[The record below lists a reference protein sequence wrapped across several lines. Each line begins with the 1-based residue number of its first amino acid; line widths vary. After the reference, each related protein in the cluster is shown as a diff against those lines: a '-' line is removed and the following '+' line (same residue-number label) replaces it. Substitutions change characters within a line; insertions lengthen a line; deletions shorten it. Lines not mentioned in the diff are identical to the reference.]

1 MNMVDVMTLNS
12 VPKSMLAMF
21 SYRLIGIFLVTV
33 CVSQAQVMDGDIRI
47 VSDNPREG
55 HVEVF
60 LEDEWGTISTIEFD
74 EATTTVVC
82 RQQGFQGPAESIKS
96 TEHLGPLSSPEWN
109 IMCSEGAESI
119 LECDRSKR
127 EGNVQVLPY
136 MNFTFTSW
144 KHDNDL
150 GVICKDPQ
158 TMTPTQGTSS
168 VSRDVMSSTPSTGTV
183 SGEPSSSNTQSISP
197 SFPGSTSIPIT
208 SSDAST
214 SVQTGTQAVTST
226 EKKSSPTRMLVV
238 DVALSLLLIAFI
250 LLFAYLAYYCA
261 KRGETTPP
269 TTTTPNP
276 DPSSNDGYFTTID
289 APKYEYA
296 RCVVVEERALGEA
309 EDIKMKDMTI
319 VEDKV
324 VHSYFT
330 FT

>member
-183 SGEPSSSNTQSISP
+183 S
-197 SFPGSTSIPIT
+197 
-208 SSDAST
+208 
-214 SVQTGTQAVTST
+214 

>member
-33 CVSQAQVMDGDIRI
+33 CVCQAQIMDGDIRI

-119 LECDRSKR
+119 LDCDRSKR
-127 EGNVQVLPY
+127 EGNIQVLTY

-183 SGEPSSSNTQSISP
+183 S
-197 SFPGSTSIPIT
+197 
-208 SSDAST
+208 
-214 SVQTGTQAVTST
+214 

>member
-1 MNMVDVMTLNS
+1 MNMVDVVTLNS
-12 VPKSMLAMF
+12 VSKSMLAMF

-33 CVSQAQVMDGDIRI
+33 CVCQAQVMDGDIRI
-47 VSDNPREG
+47 VPDNPREG

-119 LECDRSKR
+119 LDCDRSKR

-136 MNFTFTSW
+136 MNFTFTTW

-150 GVICKDPQ
+150 GVICK
-158 TMTPTQGTSS
+158 
-168 VSRDVMSSTPSTGTV
+168 
-183 SGEPSSSNTQSISP
+183 
-197 SFPGSTSIPIT
+197 
-208 SSDAST
+208 
-214 SVQTGTQAVTST
+214 
-226 EKKSSPTRMLVV
+226 EKKSSATRMLVV
-238 DVALSLLLIAFI
+238 DVALSLLLFAFI

-261 KRGETTPP
+261 KRGKTTPS
-269 TTTTPNP
+269 TTTAPNP
-276 DPSSNDGYFTTID
+276 DPSSNDDDVTTID
-289 APKYEYA
+289 APKHEYS
-296 RCVVVEERALGEA
+296 RCVVVEGRASKEA
-309 EDIKMKDMTI
+309 EDINMKDMTI
-319 VEDKV
+319 VEDKE
-324 VHSYFT
+324 VHAYAT